1 MFATLKAFLCMM
13 GSSSPY
19 GFDDGYL
26 RKDIQCKT
34 LHIARF
40 NPIRKSSPSIKA
52 AAKAHKTNSIIFPL
66 AIIGLCFSSIQF
78 AMPSPSA
85 WLLTPETNEQ
95 CVALPKSHCYFAS
108 TYCLS
113 SAPPF
118 RLFGEIPKIVVKSD
132 NSTRKRE
139 KVVRGEGLEACCS
152 SRPGG

>member
-1 MFATLKAFLCMM
+1 MLLHTSDVCYTESVSLYDGSLK
-13 GSSSPY
+13 GSSSPC

-78 AMPSPSA
+78 AMSSPSA

-95 CVALPKSHCYFAS
+95 CAALPKSHCYFAS

-118 RLFGEIPKIVVKSD
+118 RLFGGIPKTPCAGLLRHDDCS
-132 NSTRKRE
+132 
-139 KVVRGEGLEACCS
+139 KV
-152 SRPGG
+152 